1 MHALRLGEDAAVA
14 DGSAG
19 PEDTLQ
25 RVRRAVQVGPA
36 RARVPT
42 RGEPDFRADSALEL
56 APEGHGASSP
66 EGANER
72 TTARANVSSPPPSG
86 MLT

>member
-1 MHALRLGEDAAVA
+1 MHALRVGEDPAVA

-19 PEDTLQ
+19 PEDAVQ
-25 RVRRAVQVGPA
+25 RVRRAVQVGSA

-42 RGEPDFRADSALEL
+42 RGEPDFCADSALEL

-66 EGANER
+66 EGANDG

-86 MLT
+86 LLT